1 MNNVEFFIARRLS
14 YETLDGKNRVMI
26 RTATLS
32 IAISVA
38 VMIIA
43 LSVIVGFKDAIS
55 SKVIGFN
62 SHITIN
68 NLDNNHSYTTTPISS
83 DQPFIDS
90 LKSLPQI
97 KSINKY
103 AIKSGV
109 IDNNGTMDGVVLKGV
124 SSDYDMSFLK
134 SNLVEGELFDA
145 NDSVKSKSIIISSL
159 LAKELGL
166 KVGSKSRMMFVEDP
180 PRRDVF
186 TVTGIYDTSLAEF
199 DKIMVYTDIRNVVRL
214 NGWNDNQI
222 TGYEIM
228 INDISKISKVV
239 EEVEDIIFAE
249 ENIHDEMLMTQ
260 DVTQTN
266 KAIFDWLALQD
277 INVVIISVIMLFVAG
292 FNMISMM
299 LILLLDKRAM
309 IGILKTMGMGN
320 HSLQK
325 MFLFRAS
332 YITIRGI
339 ALGVVVGVALCYI
352 QKYTGIVKL
361 SQSAYF
367 MSEVPVNIN
376 LVHVLL
382 IVLGSIIATFVIQII
397 PTFIISKIS
406 PDKSVNYQ

>member
-124 SSDYDMSFLK
+124 SRDYDMSFLK
-134 SNLVEGELFDA
+134 SNLVEGEFFDA

-320 HSLQK
+320 HALQK